1 MIIINIGDYETIQ
14 LVSIIYLL
22 IYLIDI
28 KYLHLSLHY
37 KPMITNIRHFQTIQL
52 VSIIYVLLN

>member
-28 KYLHLSLHY
+28 KHVYSSLQY
-37 KPMITNIRHFQTIQL
+37 QPMIIINIGDY
-52 VSIIYVLLN
+52 VII